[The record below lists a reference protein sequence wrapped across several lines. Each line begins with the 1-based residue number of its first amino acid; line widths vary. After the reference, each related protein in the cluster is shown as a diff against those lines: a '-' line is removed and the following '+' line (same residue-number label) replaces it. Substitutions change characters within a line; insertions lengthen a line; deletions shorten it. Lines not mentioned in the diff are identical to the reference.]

1 MTVKEYLKERIDA
14 EILLYYK
21 DASKYPQELYGQL
34 QTRWGD
40 DSVFSEEH
48 RYYLL
53 NVFIPDLKSKK
64 ILDMAAGCGSF
75 VLQGL
80 RNGYNTTGVEPEDWK
95 QELIDLKFL
104 ENDYPK
110 EWRER
115 LVKGIGEKL
124 PFADETFDVFDSW
137 QTIEHVQN
145 EKDCVFELYRVLKK
159 GGVGILRG
167 PDYLCFFE
175 GHYRMFWLPLMGK
188 SKFSKW
194 YVTKLMK
201 RPWEGIDTFHPVNPF
216 KLKRTIR
223 EAGFKLV
230 DIKRYQIYKA
240 IERRL
245 PFTKHVIFKPFKW
258 LVYLFWDLY
267 RGIKHFGRGEATVS
281 FFLIKE

>member
-1 MTVKEYLKERIDA
+1 MTVRDFLKNQIDA

-21 DASKYPQELYGQL
+21 DASKYPQNLYEQL
-34 QTRWGD
+34 QIRWGD
-40 DSVFSEEH
+40 DSVFSEAH
-48 RYYLL
+48 RYQLL
-53 NVFIPDLKSKK
+53 SLFVSDLKNKK

-80 RNGYNTTGVEPEDWK
+80 RNGYNVTGVEPEQWK
-95 QELIDLKFL
+95 QELIDLKFK
-104 ENDYPK
+104 ENNYP
-110 EWRER
+110 EDWRAKI
-115 LVKGIGEKL
+115 VQGIGEKL
-124 PFADETFDVFDSW
+124 PFADESFDVFDSW

-145 EKDCVFELYRVLKK
+145 ERDCILELYRVLKK

-194 YVTKLMK
+194 YVTKLMN

-216 KLKRTIR
+216 KLKRFIK

-230 DIKRYQIYKA
+230 DIKRYQIYRA

-245 PFTKHVIFKPFKW
+245 PITKHKIFLPFKC
-258 LVYLFWDLY
+258 LVYFFWDLF
-267 RGIKHFGRGEATVS
+267 RGIKYFGRGEATVS